1 MSQPSNIR
9 IPAPAPIATVGE
21 AERAIANLN
30 TIMDRLVATVEEET
44 ARMRTGRL
52 RAAVEL
58 DEAKVELARAYAAES
73 DRVKAAKDL
82 IGQNLPEALERL
94 RQRHEAFRALLQ
106 TNLTVLATAHAVSE
120 GIIRGVSGEL
130 ARQQA
135 PSTYGA
141 SGRANAPGSKVS
153 QPLAISRTL

>member
-1 MSQPSNIR
+1 VNPPKQSV
-9 IPAPAPIATVGE
+9 AKPAPIASVSE

-30 TIMDRLVATVEEET
+30 TIMDRLVETVEQET
-44 ARMRTGRL
+44 AQV
-52 RAAVEL
+52 RAGKLHDAVQN
-58 DEAKVELARAYAAES
+58 DGAKVELARAYAAES
-73 DRVKAAKDL
+73 ERVKAAQDIVAKS
-82 IGQNLPEALERL
+82 LPDALKRL
-94 RQRHEAFRALLQ
+94 RRRHDAFRALLQ

-130 ARQQA
+130 ARKQM

-141 SGRANAPGSKVS
+141 TGRANTPGAKTS